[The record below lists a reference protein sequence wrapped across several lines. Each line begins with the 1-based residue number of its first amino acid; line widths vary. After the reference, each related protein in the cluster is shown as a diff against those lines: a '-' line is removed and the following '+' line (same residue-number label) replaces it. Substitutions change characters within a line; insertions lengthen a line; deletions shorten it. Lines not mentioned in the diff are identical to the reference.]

1 MAQDTN
7 STRERLLL
15 AARKSFAR
23 KGFHGT
29 TTRDIAAAAGLS
41 PAGVYVHHRSKE
53 DMLFELSR
61 LGHEHMVGLVEDAAS
76 ADGTCSDRLRMIVRA
91 LVVMHAAD
99 HESALVVNY
108 ELEALAPEH
117 RVLIEA
123 LRTRIQRALRR
134 TVLAGVEAGEFH
146 TDEVAMT
153 ANAISGMCVD
163 VARWYEVGG
172 RWTPERIADHFAQ
185 IALRM
190 VAADREPLL
199 RLESR

>member
-1 MAQDTN
+1 MTTETT

-15 AARKSFAR
+15 AARKSFAH

-53 DMLFELSR
+53 DMLYELSR
-61 LGHEHMVGLVEDAAS
+61 LGHEHLVGLVEDAAS
-76 ADGTCSDRLRMIVRA
+76 GPGGSADRLREIVRVI
-91 LVVMHAAD
+91 VVMHAAD
-99 HESALVVNY
+99 HESARVVNY
-108 ELEALAPEH
+108 EIEALAPEH
-117 RVLIEA
+117 RAEIEA
-123 LRTRIQRALRR
+123 LRTRIQRALRA
-134 TVLAGVEAGEFH
+134 TVQDGVAAGEFH

-163 VARWYEVGG
+163 VARWYIAGD
-172 RWTPERIADHFAQ
+172 RWTPERIADHFAG

-190 VAADREPLL
+190 VAAG
-199 RLESR
+199 